1 MNYRGFCGKIQKI
14 NFFELRNAVF
24 LLSLSFPHSKSGI
37 QDLSDFTGFP
47 VKLGMTEIDIS

>member
-24 LLSLSFPHSKSGI
+24 LLSLSFPHSKAGI